1 MPPRTEPRLAVIT
14 GASAGIGLAL
24 ARLVARHGRPVLAVA
39 RRMERLQA
47 LAAEAEREE
56 WAEIHPLAL
65 DVAEPGAAAA
75 LTARAG
81 ALGGAEWVVNN
92 AGFGL
97 YGPLA
102 RADPERLAAMVRL
115 NCEAVVRIS
124 QAFVPELEQAG
135 GGFILNVASVAAF
148 QPTPYM
154 TVYGATKAFV
164 LSFTEG
170 LAEELRGGAVAAGAF
185 CPGPVATEFGE
196 VAGTGQRFGAPP
208 GLLGAEAAALE
219 ALAQLRRRGVV
230 RVPHLVYKLTTT
242 ALRVLPRGVVR
253 RLSGQA
259 HRPKAL
265 SRFAAHRALARDGE
279 DG

>member
-1 MPPRTEPRLAVIT
+1 MAPRSEPRLAVIT

-39 RRMERLQA
+39 RRAERLEA
-47 LAAEAEREE
+47 LAAQAEREE
-56 WAEIHPLAL
+56 WAVIHPCPL
-65 DVAEPGAAAA
+65 DVAAPGAAAE
-75 LTARAG
+75 LVARAR
-81 ALGGAEWVVNN
+81 ALGGAEWVVND
-92 AGFGL
+92 AGFGQ
-97 YGPLA
+97 YGPVVQ
-102 RADPERLAAMVRL
+102 ADAERLAEMVRL
-115 NCEAVVRIS
+115 NCEAVVRLTH
-124 QAFVPELEQAG
+124 AFLPELERGG
-135 GGFILNVASVAAF
+135 GGFVLNVASAAAF
-148 QPTPYM
+148 QPTPFM

-170 LAEELRGGAVAAGAF
+170 LAEELRGAPVGVGAF

-208 GLLGAEAAALE
+208 GLLTAAAAAAE
-219 ALAQLRRRGVV
+219 ALAQLRAREVV

-242 ALRVLPRGVVR
+242 ALRVLPRGLVR

-265 SRFAAHRALARDGE
+265 RRVGRLPVARGRE
-279 DG
+279 EP